1 MSKSRPERRIVNIH
15 EAEYGLYNME
25 GPEQP
30 EIGWLAL
37 SYNADGN
44 GCYAMRMAP
53 GSKTFWH
60 EHGGMEDFLV
70 LEGELIESDGTV
82 LKAGDVVSYQPGSA
96 HSSRTDKGCLIIG
109 FDWGNPAKP

>member
-1 MSKSRPERRIVNIH
+1 
-15 EAEYGLYNME
+15 
-25 GPEQP
+25 
-30 EIGWLAL
+30 
-37 SYNADGN
+37 
-44 GCYAMRMAP
+44 MRMAP

-82 LKAGDVVSYQPGSA
+82 LKAGDFVSYQPGSA
-96 HSSRTDKGCLIIG
+96 HSSRTDNGCLIIG